1 MPNLTSKVEMN
12 IGFGPPEGRKGGEAR
27 VEDIEGRNVGDG
39 NMLEGKLVVILPLF
53 DQLRIVTSQHC
64 EM

>member
-1 MPNLTSKVEMN
+1 MN

-39 NMLEGKLVVILPLF
+39 NMLEGKLIVILPLF